1 MRANDGV
8 GSLRQHSVSE
18 PTLLRRGEKCIPV
31 ERAYPST
38 SRRAGVHEESAIVL
52 HCLESVD
59 TLGGCRAGFR
69 GELTYACAQLQGRL
83 RPIALQWH

>member
-8 GSLRQHSVSE
+8 GSLRRHSVSK
-18 PTLLRRGEKCIPV
+18 PTLLRRGENCIPV

-52 HCLESVD
+52 HRLESVD
-59 TLGGCRAGFR
+59 TLGDYRAGFR
-69 GELTYACAQLQGRL
+69 EGDSRMRVARYEDVYV
-83 RPIALQWH
+83 